1 MNDDTPIKLAATVHV
16 VRRQSGLLL
25 HCRRTGQ
32 TLRLSAAAAAL
43 LPPLTQGSSVAG
55 LVQAM
60 RTAFPNATGLP
71 QKVQG
76 FLAPLERNGMLAVD
90 DTGTGGAGGARAWPP
105 RHVLLRSSAWL
116 DPVAAALLHVPAGAR
131 KAAWALLVAGCA
143 LLLWQLQASGLWP
156 GLKHALMG
164 FDLRG
169 LLIFAGVVL
178 VHEAAHAL
186 VCRMAGAPV
195 RAAGIVW
202 HGGMMPGP
210 FVDTSHASYL
220 PSRWARFAIPAAGPT
235 GQPAGR
241 GPVRGDVAAPP
252 GRGVGRGLAQRFHR
266 LRGLRVLRSNRW
278 SPATAATCWKRR
290 STTSWRARWR
300 CAPSWPPLT
309 SRRTIR
315 AYRFACVLW
324 VTAMAAHFRWW
335 W

>member
-55 LVQAM
+55 LVQTMGA
-60 RTAFPNATGLP
+60 AFPNATGLS

-90 DTGTGGAGGARAWPP
+90 ETGNGGAGGARTWPP

-116 DPVAAALLHVPAGAR
+116 DPFAAALLHVPAGVR
-131 KAAWALLVAGCA
+131 KASWALLAAGCA
-143 LLLWQLQASGLWP
+143 LLLWQLQSSGLWP

-164 FDLRG
+164 FDPRG

-178 VHEAAHAL
+178 VHEGAHAL
-186 VCRMAGAPV
+186 ACRMAGAPV

-220 PSRWARFAIPAAGPT
+220 PSRWARFAIPAAGPMVNLL
-235 GQPAGR
+235 GAGVCAAMLLR
-241 GPVRGDVAAPP
+241 HPEASWNEAWRSAFIVCVAFVFFDLNPLVASD
-252 GRGVGRGLAQRFHR
+252 GSHMLEAALDDELARQVA
-266 LRGLRVLRSNRW
+266 LRPEL
-278 SPATAATCWKRR
+278 AT
-290 STTSWRARWR
+290 
-300 CAPSWPPLT
+300 LT